1 MDKKLKIKQIKIG
14 INISDHDLKNKINKA
29 DKLINKGNQV
39 KFSIEIRGR
48 QSSLLNKEDILKK
61 LNLIIT
67 PYKKINIWNKGDNY
81 YALVKKK

>member
-1 MDKKLKIKQIKIG
+1 M
-14 INISDHDLKNKINKA
+14 
-29 DKLINKGNQV
+29 
-39 KFSIEIRGR
+39 FSIEVRGR
-48 QSSLLNKEDILKK
+48 QSSLLNKEDILEK